1 MERKFETLI
10 GVQCYNG
17 LARAGQARS
26 NPVSYSGGPQWPGQD
41 REAL

>member
-17 LARAGQARS
+17 PARAGQAKHRLS
-26 NPVSYSGGPQWPGQD
+26 HAAGLQD

>member
-17 LARAGQARS
+17 AARAGQLKPRLSHAA
-26 NPVSYSGGPQWPGQD
+26 GLQD